1 VTAIILDSSVALS
14 WCFEDE
20 ASPEMDAIYE
30 RVRDEGG
37 IVPGLWHVE
46 VGNVLVQAERRGRIS
61 AAAVAARLESLAQLP
76 ISVDIE
82 APARAWGAI
91 VLLARTE
98 GLTTY
103 DATYLDLAMR
113 LGLPLATNDR
123 ALADAARRA
132 AVPVLP

>member
-1 VTAIILDSSVALS
+1 MTAIVLDSSVALS

-37 IVPGLWHVE
+37 IVPSLWHVE
-46 VGNVLVQAERRGRIS
+46 VGNVLVQAEKRGRIS
-61 AAAVAARLESLAQLP
+61 AAALAARLESLAQLP
-76 ISVDIE
+76 IGIDIE
-82 APARAWGAI
+82 APTRAWGAI
-91 VLLARTE
+91 VFLARTE

>member
-1 VTAIILDSSVALS
+1 MTAIVLDSSVALS

-20 ASPEMDAIYE
+20 ASPEMDAIYD
-30 RVRDEGG
+30 RIRDDGG
-37 IVPGLWHVE
+37 VVPTLWHGE
-46 VGNVLVQAERRGRIS
+46 VANVLLQAEKRGRIG
-61 AAAVAARLESLAQLP
+61 ATAVAARLEALAQLP
-76 ISVDIE
+76 ITIDVE
-82 APARAWGAI
+82 TPTRAWGAI
-91 VLLARTE
+91 IVLARTE

-132 AVPVLP
+132 SVPVLP

>member
-1 VTAIILDSSVALS
+1 MTAIVIDSSVALS

-20 ASPEMDAIYE
+20 TSPEMDAIYE
-30 RVRDEGG
+30 RVRDDGG
-37 IVPGLWHVE
+37 IVPGLWHLE
-46 VGNVLVQAERRGRIS
+46 VGNVLLQAEKRGRIS
-61 AAAVAARLESLAQLP
+61 AAALAARLEALAQLP
-76 ISVDIE
+76 ISIDIE
-82 APARAWGAI
+82 TPARAWGAI
-91 VLLARTE
+91 VILARTE